1 VKVSSIDDKPT
12 KYVIKS
18 LVILLPMVIIGIGV
32 FSFTPIFAEMLGMFL
47 TTEASEGSDT
57 IFIHGQ
63 TASQVTDVT
72 ITVTSP
78 DGFNRLAI
86 DQVTPDENGNFETN
100 LEIKETWNQNGF
112 YAITAMQS
120 VNDNSLYEISVKVEV
135 INGQASET
143 NVTESYLETGI
154 YDASTNKSFYDYG
167 DMVLVSGKIKNYD
180 SNVHS
185 NVAVS
190 YSVTDP
196 KGESV
201 TIGQTK
207 LNSYGSFSF
216 NFLAGGNLFELSG
229 NYPIQ
234 LFFGS
239 AKSEIPMFLNGGEPV
254 PIDVTPPKI
263 LQPNDIKVEAETR
276 DGLTKVSFE
285 VLVIDDTDKI
295 IQPICRR
302 SSGYLFGIGDT
313 IVKCTAKDSAGNFAT
328 PVSFTIT
335 VNPPEASIP
344 DWIKDVA
351 AFWCDDRIDDGSF
364 VDTIQYLIDYGI
376 MAVPATSGSYTG
388 SQEIPLWV
396 KNNACWWSTGS
407 ITDEDFAYGIEYLVK
422 QRIIQV

>member
-180 SNVHS
+180 ANVHS

-207 LNSYGSFSF
+207 PNSYGSFSF

-263 LQPNDIKVEAETR
+263 LQPKDIEVEAETR
-276 DGLTKVSFE
+276 DGFTKVSFE

-295 IQPICRR
+295 IQPSCMRG
-302 SSGYLFGIGDT
+302 SGYLFGIGDT

-335 VNPPEASIP
+335 VNSPEASIP